1 VTGINWR
8 RNLIALCVAQFCG
21 FFAYSFVLPFSALYL
36 HADLGVR
43 DESAL
48 AMWTGVSLA
57 ANGFMMAIVTPI
69 WGVLGDRFG
78 RRQMVVRSL
87 VGGALALGLMGLV
100 QTPQQLVG
108 TRILMGAFAGVSA
121 ATAALVVSETP
132 PQNAAQAL
140 GLLGS
145 ALALGRTVGPLVG
158 GALAIFFALRQVFF
172 GGALLL
178 AIGTV
183 VVLLFTR
190 ESRRP
195 IAERRSS
202 LASVRALDSDALR
215 AIIVVVA
222 AQGLIQWTLASAQGL
237 LAVRMLGLDQ
247 PRATFLTGVAV
258 AGGGLATVV
267 AAATFSRPVARFGYR
282 AVAGAAAGAL
292 FLATAAMGFAPSVA
306 VVIVA
311 MAVAGATFGILSPA
325 LSTMLGLEA
334 PVAAKATVL
343 GFGATSFA
351 LGLAAGPLTTGFVTG
366 AAGIG
371 FGLLSAAVAALLAA
385 ALLLAFGREPGS
397 GLAQELAIRA
407 AVEPLPRTGA

>member
-1 VTGINWR
+1 
-8 RNLIALCVAQFCG
+8 
-21 FFAYSFVLPFSALYL
+21 
-36 HADLGVR
+36 
-43 DESAL
+43 
-48 AMWTGVSLA
+48 
-57 ANGFMMAIVTPI
+57 
-69 WGVLGDRFG
+69 
-78 RRQMVVRSL
+78 
-87 VGGALALGLMGLV
+87 
-100 QTPQQLVG
+100 
-108 TRILMGAFAGVSA
+108 
-121 ATAALVVSETP
+121 
-132 PQNAAQAL
+132 
-140 GLLGS
+140 
-145 ALALGRTVGPLVG
+145 
-158 GALAIFFALRQVFF
+158 
-172 GGALLL
+172 
-178 AIGTV
+178 
-183 VVLLFTR
+183 
-190 ESRRP
+190 
-195 IAERRSS
+195 
-202 LASVRALDSDALR
+202 
-215 AIIVVVA
+215 
-222 AQGLIQWTLASAQGL
+222 
-237 LAVRMLGLDQ
+237 MLGLDQ